1 MGVWR
6 DDPLLPNHGFRWDVV
21 QPRMGGG
28 SQDEV
33 RRRRREAMV
42 ISDGD
47 GLIGRDDVY
56 MRDPEREEEQSD
68 DGLFVSS

>member
-1 MGVWR
+1 
-6 DDPLLPNHGFRWDVV
+6 
-21 QPRMGGG
+21 
-28 SQDEV
+28 V

-47 GLIGRDDVY
+47 GLIGHDDVY

>member
-6 DDPLLPNHGFRWDVV
+6 DDSLSPNNGLGWDVV
-21 QPRMGGG
+21 QPRVGGN
-28 SQDEV
+28 SQGEV

-42 ISDGD
+42 ISDGE
-47 GLIGRDDVY
+47 GLIGSDDLY
-56 MRDPEREEEQSD
+56 MRDPERDGEHSD